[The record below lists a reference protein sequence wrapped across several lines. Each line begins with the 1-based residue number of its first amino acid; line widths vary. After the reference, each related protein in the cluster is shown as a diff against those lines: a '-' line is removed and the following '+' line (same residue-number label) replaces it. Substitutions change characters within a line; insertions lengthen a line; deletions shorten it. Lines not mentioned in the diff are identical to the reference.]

1 MRVGEA
7 IGLDRA
13 DFDAAQGLLTVRA
26 GKFGKARL
34 LPLQPSTVTAV
45 NGYLRD
51 RDRLCPVVAS
61 DALLVSV
68 YGNRLR
74 YNTVWRVVHKL
85 LTDAGLTAG
94 SPSRRR
100 IHDLRP

>member
-1 MRVGEA
+1 M
-7 IGLDRA
+7 
-13 DFDAAQGLLTVRA
+13 TVRA

-74 YNTVWRVVHKL
+74 YNTSAMSLASATLWPAC
-85 LTDAGLTAG
+85 TG
-94 SPSRRR
+94 
-100 IHDLRP
+100 